1 MLKKLALFV
10 IEVLIVLLSTVFIMK
25 QCQDAKYDKVYQNLI
40 ASTDS
45 LKQLR
50 LENGDLLYEKSAY
63 ILREKELQS
72 KLDISTNEILDLKN
86 KLNSSLA
93 YISELEGGFKL
104 DTVWQVRDSIVYA
117 DSTYHFDFIN
127 PFINLQGYHNLG
139 ATTITNLD
147 IPLSLKVGLTENKQI
162 FAISS
167 NPYVQITSME
177 GAVLDGSLFNPKKPR
192 FSHGITAGVGV
203 QYGIVN
209 QQVDIGPYIG
219 YGITINF

>member
-1 MLKKLALFV
+1 MLKKITIFI
-10 IEVLIVLLSTVFIMK
+10 IEVLIVLLPTVFIMK
-25 QCQDAKYDKVYQNLI
+25 QCQDTKYDKVYQNLV

-50 LENGDLLYEKSAY
+50 LENGDLLYEKAAY

-117 DSTYHFDFIN
+117 DSTYYFDFTN

-147 IPLSLKVGLTENKQI
+147 IPISLKVGLTNDKQI

-192 FSHGITAGVGV
+192 FSHGLTVGLGI
-203 QYGIVN
+203 QYGIIN
-209 QQVDIGPYIG
+209 QKVDLGPYIG
-219 YGITINF
+219 YGLTLNF

>member
-10 IEVLIVLLSTVFIMK
+10 IEASIVLLPTVFIMK
-25 QCQDAKYDKVYQNLI
+25 QCQDAKYDKVYQNLV

-63 ILREKELQS
+63 ILRENELRS
-72 KLDISTNEILDLKN
+72 KLDISTNEILNLRK
-86 KLNSSLA
+86 KLDSSLA

-104 DTVWQVRDSIVYA
+104 DTIWQVRDSIVYA
-117 DSTYHFDFIN
+117 DSTYHFDFTN
-127 PFINLQGYHNLG
+127 PFINLQGYHQASN
-139 ATTITNLD
+139 TTITNLN

-192 FSHGITAGVGV
+192 FSHGITVGIGV
-203 QYGIVN
+203 QYGIIN
-209 QQVDIGPYIG
+209 QRVDIGPYIG
-219 YGITINF
+219 YGISINF